1 MAQLSLKDRL
11 SKVNDLP
18 TLSIVANNIIQITQN
33 PKSSALEVGT
43 AISQDQALAS
53 RVLKMSNSTFYGF
66 PRKITTVSHA
76 VVILGFVNIR
86 NLVLTASIF
95 DMFASKEGNGYFDHE
110 AFWMHSFACG
120 VTSKIIA
127 KRLRIKDQ
135 EEVFIWGLFHDLGKL
150 VLDLY
155 FHEEFSQVVS
165 LVKEKGIL
173 IRDAEEQVLGFD
185 HAEVGSIV
193 ADRWNLPPALI
204 KAIRFHHNPSGAHES
219 MRMVAI
225 VHLADVF
232 CRALSIGNG
241 GDDKIPCINEEPW
254 KILSLNKITLKRLFV
269 EMEQEIANS
278 KTLLSFV
285 K

>member
-1 MAQLSLKDRL
+1 
-11 SKVNDLP
+11 
-18 TLSIVANNIIQITQN
+18 
-33 PKSSALEVGT
+33 
-43 AISQDQALAS
+43 
-53 RVLKMSNSTFYGF
+53 
-66 PRKITTVSHA
+66 
-76 VVILGFVNIR
+76 
-86 NLVLTASIF
+86 
-95 DMFASKEGNGYFDHE
+95 MFASKEGNGYFDHE
-110 AFWMHSFACG
+110 GFWMHSFACG
-120 VTSKIIA
+120 VTSKLIA
-127 KRLRIKDQ
+127 KRLRIKNQ

-150 VLDLY
+150 VLDIY

-173 IRDAEEQVLGFD
+173 MRDAEEQVLGFD

-204 KAIRFHHNPSGAHES
+204 KAIRFHHNPSGANES

-232 CRALSIGNG
+232 CRALGIGNG
-241 GDDKIPCINEEPW
+241 GDDKIPCINERPW
-254 KILSLNKITLKRLFV
+254 KILNLNTITLKRLFL